1 MWRKRRQPESLLVE
15 VIPSR
20 WDDEPVERSRSML
33 AGLAG
38 VGGFSLEF
46 AATEAGL
53 RFYIRAASGGVADS
67 VLDQLRAAYP
77 QAELRRVPITDRP
90 DLDPA
95 RRVEGEAC
103 ATLALRL
110 QREAALPLAT
120 DQRRGD
126 GLLGVLAAT
135 ASAGAG
141 ERVVSQFVVGPAP
154 SGWADAVRSR
164 EVLPERGRG
173 RETPPNPAMEILPL
187 LALLGLGAVGL
198 RA

>member
-20 WDDEPVERSRSML
+20 WDDEPAERSRAML

-103 ATLALRL
+103 AAI
-110 QREAALPLAT
+110 
-120 DQRRGD
+120 
-126 GLLGVLAAT
+126 
-135 ASAGAG
+135 
-141 ERVVSQFVVGPAP
+141 
-154 SGWADAVRSR
+154 AVR
-164 EVLPERGRG
+164 LF
-173 RETPPNPAMEILPL
+173 PAGCFWSSLAPGFFL
-187 LALLGLGAVGL
+187 L
-198 RA
+198 